1 MLSRKIPIDA
11 APPNVTPTYASRG
24 MTHSV
29 LRNVLPEESMEPRA
43 AYQLIHD
50 ELALDANPA
59 LNLATFVTTYMD
71 SEADKL
77 MVETFNKNAIDW
89 DEYPQTVALQD
100 RCVNMLS
107 RLFGSAEHHDGGGTA
122 TVGSSE
128 AIHLAGLAM
137 KFRWRDART
146 AAGLPSDRPNIVMG
160 ANVQV
165 CWEKFARYFD
175 VEPRYVPLTPDR
187 FIIGVDEAMALVD
200 ENTIGV
206 VGILGSTYTGQY
218 EPIADLDA
226 ALTVLCDAHNAEGNG
241 DKNGKARDKSGGAG
255 AGDKNGGA
263 GDKNGWFWDV
273 PLHVDAASGGFVAP
287 FLTPEL
293 LWDFRLPRVH
303 SINVSGHKYGL
314 VYPGVGW
321 VLWREAS
328 DLPRELIF
336 EVDYLGGSHAN
347 FGLNF
352 SRGASQ
358 IVAQYY
364 NFIRLGRDGYT
375 EIMTSL
381 AETARWLATEV
392 GRLPG
397 VKLVAGGTDL
407 PLVCLRLN
415 DDVPFTVFDISDRL
429 RMRGWVVPAYR
440 MAADAES
447 VSVLR
452 IVVREGLS
460 RDMADCLLADITAA
474 LTHLRAHPP
483 EPPDPAPAAPTGTAA
498 TAGTPAGA
506 SSTGAA
512 PAATADST
520 GAAPGAEPARHPS
533 VPVGACIA
541 GMARVSTPKVEPKTT
556 AVC

>member
-11 APPNVTPTYASRG
+11 APPHVAPTYASRG

-29 LRNVLPEESMEPRA
+29 LRNVLPEESMDPHS

-71 SEADKL
+71 DEADRL
-77 MVETFNKNAIDW
+77 MIETFNKNAIDW

-107 RLFGSAEHHDGGGTA
+107 RLFGASEHQDGVGTA

-137 KFRWRDART
+137 KFRWRNART
-146 AAGLPSDRPNIVMG
+146 AAGLPCDRPNIVMG
-160 ANVQV
+160 GNVQV

-175 VEPRYVPLTPDR
+175 VEPRYVPLTPTR

-206 VGILGSTYTGQY
+206 VGILGSTYTGEY
-218 EPIADLDA
+218 EPIAELDT
-226 ALTVLCDAHNAEGNG
+226 ALTTLCDAH
-241 DKNGKARDKSGGAG
+241 GGAD
-255 AGDKNGGA
+255 AG
-263 GDKNGWFWDV
+263 WDV
-273 PLHVDAASGGFVAP
+273 PVHVDAASGGFVAP

-293 LWDFRLPRVH
+293 LWDFRLRRVR

-321 VLWREAS
+321 VIWRESA
-328 DLPRELIF
+328 DLPQELIF

-364 NFIRLGRDGYT
+364 NFIRLGRQGYS
-375 EIMTSL
+375 EIMKSL

-392 GRLPG
+392 GRLSG
-397 VKLVAGGTDL
+397 VTVVAGGADL
-407 PLVCLRLN
+407 PVVCLRLSE
-415 DDVPFTVFDISDRL
+415 DMPFSVFDLSDRL
-429 RMRGWVVPAYR
+429 RLRGWVVPAYG

-460 RDMADCLLADITAA
+460 RDMADCLLADLVAA
-474 LTHLRAHPP
+474 LAHLRASPP
-483 EPPDPAPAAPTGTAA
+483 EPAA
-498 TAGTPAGA
+498 
-506 SSTGAA
+506 AA
-512 PAATADST
+512 PAAGAPAGARA
-520 GAAPGAEPARHPS
+520 GAATAPELTRHPS
-533 VPVGACIA
+533 VPVGACIGGA
-541 GMARVSTPKVEPKTT
+541 GRVTSKKVEKKTK

>member
-1 MLSRKIPIDA
+1 MVGALASVTMLSRKVPFDA
-11 APPNVTPTYASRG
+11 APPHVAPTYASRG

-29 LRNVLPEESMEPRA
+29 LRNVLPEESMDPRA

-71 SEADKL
+71 DEAARL

-107 RLFGSAEHHDGGGTA
+107 RLFGASEHHDGGGTA

-137 KFRWRDART
+137 KFRWRNARQ
-146 AAGLPSDRPNIVMG
+146 AAGLPCDRPNIVMG

-175 VEPRYVPLTPDR
+175 VEPRYVPLTPTR

-206 VGILGSTYTGQY
+206 VGILGSTYTGEY
-218 EPIADLDA
+218 EPIAQLDA
-226 ALTVLCDAHNAEGNG
+226 ALTVLCDEH
-241 DKNGKARDKSGGAG
+241 GGAE
-255 AGDKNGGA
+255 AG
-263 GDKNGWFWDV
+263 WDV
-273 PLHVDAASGGFVAP
+273 PLHIDAASGGFVAP

-321 VLWREAS
+321 VVWRDAA
-328 DLPRELIF
+328 DLPKELIF

-364 NFIRLGRDGYT
+364 NFIRLGREGYT
-375 EIMTSL
+375 EIMTTL

-392 GRLPG
+392 GRLSG
-397 VKLVAGGTDL
+397 VTLVAGGTDL
-407 PLVCLRLN
+407 PVVCLRLD
-415 DDVPFTVFDISDRL
+415 DDVPFSVFDLSDRL
-429 RMRGWVVPAYR
+429 RLRGWVVPAYR

-460 RDMADCLLADITAA
+460 RDMADCLLADIAAA
-474 LTHLRAHPP
+474 LTHLRASPPPPAAAP
-483 EPPDPAPAAPTGTAA
+483 EPEA
-498 TAGTPAGA
+498 T
-506 SSTGAA
+506 
-512 PAATADST
+512 
-520 GAAPGAEPARHPS
+520 RHPS
-533 VPVGACIA
+533 IPVGACIA
-541 GMARVSTPKVEPKTT
+541 GMARVPAKKVDTKTK

>member
-1 MLSRKIPIDA
+1 MLSRKIALDTAPIHVA
-11 APPNVTPTYASRG
+11 PTYACRG
-24 MTHSV
+24 MAHTV
-29 LRNVLPEESMEPRA
+29 PRFVLPDESMEPRA

-71 SEADKL
+71 DEAGQLMSETA
-77 MVETFNKNAIDW
+77 NKNAIDW

-107 RLFGSAEHHDGGGTA
+107 RLFGADERHDGVGTA

-137 KFRWRDART
+137 KFRWRNARK
-146 AAGLPSDRPNIVMG
+146 AAGLPFDQPNIVMG

-165 CWEKFARYFD
+165 CWEKFARYFE
-175 VEPRYVPLTPDR
+175 VEPRYVPLTPTR

-206 VGILGSTYTGQY
+206 VGILGSTYTGEY
-218 EPIADLDA
+218 EPIAALDA
-226 ALTVLCDAHNAEGNG
+226 ALTALC
-241 DKNGKARDKSGGAG
+241 DKNG
-255 AGDKNGGA
+255 
-263 GDKNGWFWDV
+263 WDV

-293 LWDFRLPRVH
+293 LWDFRLPRVR

-321 VLWREAS
+321 VLWRESA
-328 DLPRELIF
+328 DLPSELIF

-352 SRGASQ
+352 SRGAAQ

-364 NFIRLGRDGYT
+364 NLIRLGRQGYT
-375 EIMTSL
+375 EIMVSL
-381 AETARWLATEV
+381 AETARWLAAEL
-392 GRLPG
+392 GRLEG
-397 VKLVAGGTDL
+397 LEIVAGGTDL
-407 PLVCLRLN
+407 PVVCVRLA
-415 DDVPFTVFDISDRL
+415 DSVPFSVFDLTDRL
-429 RMRGWVVPAYR
+429 RLRGWVVPAYR
-440 MAADAES
+440 LAADAQA
-447 VSVLR
+447 VAVLR

-460 RDMADCLLADITAA
+460 RDMADCLVTDVVAAIEHLGTSPPTAPMPAD
-474 LTHLRAHPP
+474 PCNP
-483 EPPDPAPAAPTGTAA
+483 PAANPPSAV
-498 TAGTPAGA
+498 PA
-506 SSTGAA
+506 SQ
-512 PAATADST
+512 
-520 GAAPGAEPARHPS
+520 
-533 VPVGACIA
+533 IA
-541 GMARVSTPKVEPKTT
+541 GVARVPGKKHVTTVKEKVDSKTK

>member
-1 MLSRKIPIDA
+1 MA
-11 APPNVTPTYASRG
+11 
-24 MTHSV
+24 
-29 LRNVLPEESMEPRA
+29 
-43 AYQLIHD
+43 
-50 ELALDANPA
+50 
-59 LNLATFVTTYMD
+59 
-71 SEADKL
+71 
-77 MVETFNKNAIDW
+77 ETLNKNAIDW

-107 RLFGSAEHHDGGGTA
+107 RLFGAGEHQDGGGTA

-137 KFRWRDART
+137 KFRWRNARQ
-146 AAGLPSDRPNIVMG
+146 AAGLPGDRPNIVMG

-175 VEPRYVPLTPDR
+175 VEPRYVPLTPTR
-187 FIIGVDEAMALVD
+187 FVIGVDEAMALVD

-206 VGILGSTYTGQY
+206 VGILGSTYTGEY
-218 EPIADLDA
+218 EPIAELDA
-226 ALTVLCDAHNAEGNG
+226 ALSALCDEH
-241 DKNGKARDKSGGAG
+241 GGAE
-255 AGDKNGGA
+255 AG
-263 GDKNGWFWDV
+263 WDV

-321 VLWREAS
+321 VLWRESA
-328 DLPRELIF
+328 DLPKELIF

-364 NFIRLGRDGYT
+364 NFIRLGRQGYT

-381 AETARWLATEV
+381 AETARWLATDV
-392 GRLPG
+392 GRLSG
-397 VKLVAGGTDL
+397 IEVVAGGADL
-407 PLVCLRLN
+407 PVVCIRL
-415 DDVPFTVFDISDRL
+415 DDSLPFSVFDLSDRL
-429 RMRGWVVPAYR
+429 RLRGWVVPAYH
-440 MAADAES
+440 MAANAES

-452 IVVREGLS
+452 LVVREGLS
-460 RDMADCLLADITAA
+460 RDMAECLLADIDAA
-474 LTHLRAHPP
+474 LTHLRASPP
-483 EPPDPAPAAPTGTAA
+483 EPAAAAPDA
-498 TAGTPAGA
+498 T
-506 SSTGAA
+506 
-512 PAATADST
+512 
-520 GAAPGAEPARHPS
+520 RHPS

-541 GMARVSTPKVEPKTT
+541 GAARVPAEKVDPKTK

>member
-1 MLSRKIPIDA
+1 MLSRKVPLDS
-11 APPNVTPTYASRG
+11 APALVAPTYASRG
-24 MTHSV
+24 MTHPV
-29 LRNVLPEESMEPRA
+29 PRFVLPEESMEPRA

-71 SEADKL
+71 DEAARL
-77 MVETFNKNAIDW
+77 MAETANKNAIDW

-107 RLFGSAEHHDGGGTA
+107 RLFGAHEHHDSVGTA

-137 KFRWRDART
+137 KFRWRNARR
-146 AAGLPSDRPNIVMG
+146 AAGLPCDRPNIVMG
-160 ANVQV
+160 GNVQV

-175 VEPRYVPLTPDR
+175 VEPRYVPLTATR

-206 VGILGSTYTGQY
+206 VGILGSTYTGEY
-218 EPIADLDA
+218 EPIAALDA
-226 ALTVLCDAHNAEGNG
+226 ALTALCE
-241 DKNGKARDKSGGAG
+241 KNGGAG
-255 AGDKNGGA
+255 AG
-263 GDKNGWFWDV
+263 WDV

-293 LWDFRLPRVH
+293 LWDFRLPRVR

-321 VLWREAS
+321 VLWRESS
-328 DLPRELIF
+328 DLPSELIF

-352 SRGASQ
+352 SRGAAQ

-364 NFIRLGRDGYT
+364 NLIRLGRQGYT
-375 EIMTSL
+375 EIMVTL
-381 AETARWLATEV
+381 AETARWLATELGLLDGLEIV
-392 GRLPG
+392 T
-397 VKLVAGGTDL
+397 GGTDL
-407 PLVCLRLN
+407 PVVCVRLA
-415 DDVPFTVFDISDRL
+415 DDVPFSVFDLADRL
-429 RMRGWVVPAYR
+429 RLRGWVVPAYR
-440 MAADAES
+440 MAADAQA
-447 VSVLR
+447 VAVLR

-460 RDMADCLLADITAA
+460 RDMADCFVADVVATIDHLGTSPPTAPVA
-474 LTHLRAHPP
+474 A
-483 EPPDPAPAAPTGTAA
+483 DPCNPAAANPRSAA
-498 TAGTPAGA
+498 AASQVAG
-506 SSTGAA
+506 
-512 PAATADST
+512 
-520 GAAPGAEPARHPS
+520 
-533 VPVGACIA
+533 V
-541 GMARVSTPKVEPKTT
+541 ARVPGTKHVTEVKEIVDSKTK

>member
-1 MLSRKIPIDA
+1 MTGRRATAADIAAPLVATGGRTWTPEPALASVTMLSRKIPLDT
-11 APPNVTPTYASRG
+11 APLDVAPTYASRG
-24 MTHSV
+24 MEHPIPRY
-29 LRNVLPEESMEPRA
+29 LLPDESMDPRA

-59 LNLATFVTTYMD
+59 LNLATFVTTFMD
-71 SEADKL
+71 DEAGRL
-77 MVETFNKNAIDW
+77 MTESANKNAIDW

-107 RLFGSAEHHDGGGTA
+107 RLYGADEHYDGVGTA

-137 KFRWRDART
+137 KFRWRKARQ
-146 AAGLPSDRPNIVMG
+146 AASLPSDRPNIVMG

-175 VEPRYVPLTPDR
+175 VEPRFVPLTPTR

-206 VGILGSTYTGQY
+206 VGILGSTYTGEY
-218 EPIADLDA
+218 EPIAALDA
-226 ALTVLCDAHNAEGNG
+226 ALTALCDARNTAPGADGEGRNSVG
-241 DKNGKARDKSGGAG
+241 DA
-255 AGDKNGGA
+255 
-263 GDKNGWFWDV
+263 NGWFWDV
-273 PLHVDAASGGFVAP
+273 PIHVDAASGGFVAP

-293 LWDFRLPRVH
+293 RWDFRLPRVR

-321 VLWREAS
+321 VIWRESA
-328 DLPRELIF
+328 DLPNELIF

-352 SRGASQ
+352 SRGAAQ

-364 NFIRLGRDGYT
+364 NLIRLGRQGYT
-375 EIMTSL
+375 EIMQSL
-381 AETARWLATEV
+381 AQTARWLASALSEQPFV
-392 GRLPG
+392 EI
-397 VKLVAGGTDL
+397 VAAAADL
-407 PLVCLRLN
+407 PVVCVRLSGECT
-415 DDVPFTVFDISDRL
+415 FTVFDLADRL
-429 RMRGWVVPAYR
+429 RLRGWVVPAYR

-447 VSVLR
+447 VAVLR
-452 IVVREGLS
+452 FVVREGLS
-460 RDMADCLLADITAA
+460 RDMADCLVTDVTAA
-474 LTHLRAHPP
+474 IAHLRSL
-483 EPPDPAPAAPTGTAA
+483 PPDAPAPADPLTATVA
-498 TAGTPAGA
+498 NPASAVTASLMAGA
-506 SSTGAA
+506 
-512 PAATADST
+512 
-520 GAAPGAEPARHPS
+520 
-533 VPVGACIA
+533 
-541 GMARVSTPKVEPKTT
+541 ARVPGQPHGARTVGDLTTPTDSKTK

>member
-107 RLFGSAEHHDGGGTA
+107 RLFGAAEQHDGVGTA

-137 KFRWRDART
+137 KFRWRSARV

-175 VEPRYVPLTPDR
+175 VEPRYVALTPDR
-187 FIIGVDEAMALVD
+187 FIIGVDEAMAMVD

-206 VGILGSTYTGQY
+206 VGILVSTYTGQY

-226 ALTVLCDAHNAEGNG
+226 ALTALCDAHNAEGTGDKNGGAG
-241 DKNGKARDKSGGAG
+241 DKNGKG
-255 AGDKNGGA
+255 GGA

-273 PLHVDAASGGFVAP
+273 
-287 FLTPEL
+287 
-293 LWDFRLPRVH
+293 
-303 SINVSGHKYGL
+303 
-314 VYPGVGW
+314 
-321 VLWREAS
+321 
-328 DLPRELIF
+328 
-336 EVDYLGGSHAN
+336 
-347 FGLNF
+347 
-352 SRGASQ
+352 
-358 IVAQYY
+358 
-364 NFIRLGRDGYT
+364 
-375 EIMTSL
+375 
-381 AETARWLATEV
+381 
-392 GRLPG
+392 
-397 VKLVAGGTDL
+397 
-407 PLVCLRLN
+407 
-415 DDVPFTVFDISDRL
+415 
-429 RMRGWVVPAYR
+429 
-440 MAADAES
+440 
-447 VSVLR
+447 
-452 IVVREGLS
+452 
-460 RDMADCLLADITAA
+460 
-474 LTHLRAHPP
+474 
-483 EPPDPAPAAPTGTAA
+483 
-498 TAGTPAGA
+498 
-506 SSTGAA
+506 
-512 PAATADST
+512 
-520 GAAPGAEPARHPS
+520 
-533 VPVGACIA
+533 
-541 GMARVSTPKVEPKTT
+541 
-556 AVC
+556 

>member
-1 MLSRKIPIDA
+1 
-11 APPNVTPTYASRG
+11 
-24 MTHSV
+24 
-29 LRNVLPEESMEPRA
+29 MEPAA

-50 ELALDANPA
+50 ELALDANPT

-71 SEADKL
+71 DEAGRL
-77 MVETFNKNAIDW
+77 MGETLDKNAIDW

-107 RLFGSAEHHDGGGTA
+107 RLYGAPEHEAGVGTA

-137 KFRWRDART
+137 KFRWRAARL
-146 AAGLPSDRPNIVMG
+146 AAGLPADRPNLVMG

-175 VEPRYVPLTPDR
+175 VEPRYVPLTPTR
-187 FIIGVDEAMALVD
+187 FVIGVNEAMALVD

-206 VGILGSTYTGQY
+206 VGILGSTYTGEY
-218 EPIADLDA
+218 EPIAALNDA
-226 ALTVLCDAHNAEGNG
+226 LNALCDARNANA
-241 DKNGKARDKSGGAG
+241 NASG
-255 AGDKNGGA
+255 
-263 GDKNGWFWDV
+263 WQWDI

-293 LWDFRLPRVH
+293 RWDFRLNRVR

-321 VLWREAS
+321 VLWRDQA
-328 DLPRELIF
+328 DLPKELIF

-364 NFIRLGRDGYT
+364 NLIRLGREGYT
-375 EIMTSL
+375 AVMTALS
-381 AETARWLATEV
+381 ETARWLATEL
-392 GRLPG
+392 GRMDG
-397 VKLVAGGTDL
+397 VQIVAAGTDL
-407 PLVCLRLN
+407 PVVCLRLG
-415 DDVPFTVFDISDRL
+415 DDVPFSVFDLSDRL
-429 RMRGWVVPAYR
+429 RLRGWVAPAYR
-440 MAADAES
+440 MAADAQA
-447 VSVLR
+447 VAVLR

-460 RDMADCLLADITAA
+460 RDMGQCLLDDIVGAVEHLHSSPPTAPMPAD
-474 LTHLRAHPP
+474 PCNP
-483 EPPDPAPAAPTGTAA
+483 PAANAPSA
-498 TAGTPAGA
+498 TP
-506 SSTGAA
+506 ST
-512 PAATADST
+512 
-520 GAAPGAEPARHPS
+520 R
-533 VPVGACIA
+533 
-541 GMARVSTPKVEPKTT
+541 MARAGRVPGTKHVT
-556 AVC
+556 AVKDKVDSKTKAVC

>member
-1 MLSRKIPIDA
+1 MRTWTPEPALASVTMLSRKIPLDT
-11 APPNVTPTYASRG
+11 APLDVAPTYASRG
-24 MTHSV
+24 MEHPIPRY
-29 LRNVLPEESMEPRA
+29 LLPDESMDPRA

-59 LNLATFVTTYMD
+59 LNLATFVTTFMD
-71 SEADKL
+71 DEAGRL
-77 MVETFNKNAIDW
+77 MTESANKNAIDW

-107 RLFGSAEHHDGGGTA
+107 RLYGADEHYDGVGTA

-137 KFRWRDART
+137 KFRWRKARQ

-175 VEPRYVPLTPDR
+175 VEPRFVPLTPTR

-206 VGILGSTYTGQY
+206 VGILGSTYTGEY
-218 EPIADLDA
+218 EPIAALDA
-226 ALTVLCDAHNAEGNG
+226 ALTALCDARNTAPGADGEGRNSVG
-241 DKNGKARDKSGGAG
+241 DA
-255 AGDKNGGA
+255 
-263 GDKNGWFWDV
+263 NGWFWDV
-273 PLHVDAASGGFVAP
+273 PIHVDAASGGFVAP

-293 LWDFRLPRVH
+293 RWDFRLPRVR

-321 VLWREAS
+321 VIWRESA
-328 DLPRELIF
+328 DLPNELIF

-352 SRGASQ
+352 SRGAAQ

-364 NFIRLGRDGYT
+364 NLIRLGRQGYT
-375 EIMTSL
+375 EIMQSL
-381 AETARWLATEV
+381 AQTARWLASALSEQPFV
-392 GRLPG
+392 EI
-397 VKLVAGGTDL
+397 VAAAADL
-407 PLVCLRLN
+407 PVVCVRLSGECT
-415 DDVPFTVFDISDRL
+415 FTVFDLADRL
-429 RMRGWVVPAYR
+429 RLRGWVVPAYR

-447 VSVLR
+447 VAVLR
-452 IVVREGLS
+452 FVVREGLS
-460 RDMADCLLADITAA
+460 RDMADCLVTDVTAA
-474 LTHLRAHPP
+474 IAHLRSL
-483 EPPDPAPAAPTGTAA
+483 PPDAPAPADPLTATVA
-498 TAGTPAGA
+498 NPASAVTASLMAGA
-506 SSTGAA
+506 
-512 PAATADST
+512 
-520 GAAPGAEPARHPS
+520 
-533 VPVGACIA
+533 
-541 GMARVSTPKVEPKTT
+541 ARVPGQRHGARTVGDLTTPTDSKTK

>member
-1 MLSRKIPIDA
+1 MD
-11 APPNVTPTYASRG
+11 PT
-24 MTHSV
+24 
-29 LRNVLPEESMEPRA
+29 A

-71 SEADKL
+71 DSADRL
-77 MVETFNKNAIDW
+77 FAETLNKNAIDW

-107 RLFGSAEHHDGGGTA
+107 RLFNAAEHHDGVGTA

-137 KFRWRDART
+137 KFRWRKTRQ
-146 AAGLPSDRPNIVMG
+146 AAGLPADHPNIVMG

-175 VEPRYVPLTPDR
+175 VEPRYVPLTTER
-187 FIIGVDEAMALVD
+187 LIIGVDEAMALVD

-218 EPIADLDA
+218 EPIAALND
-226 ALTVLCDAHNAEGNG
+226 ALTTLCATHPG
-241 DKNGKARDKSGGAG
+241 
-255 AGDKNGGA
+255 
-263 GDKNGWFWDV
+263 WDV

-287 FLTPEL
+287 FLQPEL
-293 LWDFRLPRVH
+293 RWDFRLERVR

-321 VLWREAS
+321 VIWRQKA
-328 DLPRELIF
+328 DLPDELIF

-358 IVAQYY
+358 IIGQYY
-364 NFIRLGRDGYT
+364 NLIRLGHEGYT
-375 EIMTSL
+375 AIMRVL
-381 AETARWLATEV
+381 AETAHWLAAALDHV
-392 GRLPG
+392 PG
-397 VKLVAGGTDL
+397 VTVIAAGADL
-407 PLVCLRLN
+407 PVVCLRLA
-415 DDVPFTVFDISDRL
+415 DELSFDVFDLSERL
-429 RMRGWVVPAYR
+429 RLRGWVVPAYR

-447 VSVLR
+447 IAVLR

-460 RDMADCLLADITAA
+460 RDMADALVSDLTEAVAHLTTRGVAA
-474 LTHLRAHPP
+474 TDAHP
-483 EPPDPAPAAPTGTAA
+483 T
-498 TAGTPAGA
+498 
-506 SSTGAA
+506 
-512 PAATADST
+512 
-520 GAAPGAEPARHPS
+520 RY
-533 VPVGACIA
+533 
-541 GMARVSTPKVEPKTT
+541 KPKTK

>member
-1 MLSRKIPIDA
+1 MLSRKVPLDT
-11 APPNVTPTYASRG
+11 APSHVAPTYASRG
-24 MTHSV
+24 MTHSL
-29 LRNVLPEESMEPRA
+29 LRFVLPEESMEPHA

-71 SEADKL
+71 DEADRL
-77 MVETFNKNAIDW
+77 MVETANKNAIDW

-107 RLFGSAEHHDGGGTA
+107 RLFNAPEHHDGVGTA

-137 KFRWRDART
+137 KFRWRNART

-175 VEPRYVPLTPDR
+175 VEPRYVPLTPTR

-218 EPIADLDA
+218 EPIAALDA
-226 ALTVLCDAHNAEGNG
+226 ALTALCEAHNTGPAGEDGA
-241 DKNGKARDKSGGAG
+241 ARDA
-255 AGDKNGGA
+255 
-263 GDKNGWFWDV
+263 NGWKWDV

-293 LWDFRLPRVH
+293 LWDFRLDRVR

-321 VLWREAS
+321 VIWRESA
-328 DLPRELIF
+328 DLPKELIF

-352 SRGASQ
+352 SAGRRTDRGPVLQPDPPRPAGLHRNNGEPGGDGALAGQ
-358 IVAQYY
+358 RA
-364 NFIRLGRDGYT
+364 RPARRPRDREPGAPT
-375 EIMTSL
+375 C
-381 AETARWLATEV
+381 RWCAC
-392 GRLPG
+392 GSP
-397 VKLVAGGTDL
+397 TDA
-407 PLVCLRLN
+407 
-415 DDVPFTVFDISDRL
+415 PFSVFDLSDRL
-429 RMRGWVVPAYR
+429 RLRGWVVPAYR
-440 MAADAES
+440 MASDAES
-447 VSVLR
+447 VAVLR
-452 IVVREGLS
+452 VVVREGLS
-460 RDMADCLLADITAA
+460 RDMAQCLVDDVVATLA
-474 LTHLRAHPP
+474 HLRSL
-483 EPPDPAPAAPTGTAA
+483 PPDAPAAGRPAHSHRGQPRLRR
-498 TAGTPAGA
+498 AGQHARRPG
-506 SSTGAA
+506 
-512 PAATADST
+512 
-520 GAAPGAEPARHPS
+520 PGAR
-533 VPVGACIA
+533 
-541 GMARVSTPKVEPKTT
+541 
-556 AVC
+556 